1 MATLRLYLDTRTKRL
16 DGTSAIRLAINNRGQ
31 TAFITLGQYVKADEW
46 DKRLCRVRKRPD
58 KDALNDFLLDRL
70 NYYNRLLMQAQCK
83 PDYRG
88 SMTAIALRDML
99 LRDAD
104 PSAGVV
110 TLKEMFERYTARE
123 MRDSTRANYRATWR
137 TIEQFE
143 RLSASISL
151 DDINRDWVERY
162 NLHLLNQG
170 RSHNT
175 RTLRIRHI
183 EAVFNYA
190 IDNELTTNYPFRRL
204 NLTLQETKKRNL
216 NADELRSVL
225 SAKIEGKKSWTVDAF
240 RIIFYLIGINLHDLF
255 CLAPDNVVNGRIEY
269 VRAKTGKKYSILIV
283 PELQELIDKYKG
295 TQKLF
300 SFCEKFRTPNNFA
313 YSLNS
318 SLSGIRPGL
327 TTYYARHT
335 WATLAFSIGIPKDTI
350 SLALGHSFGV
360 RVTSTYINADLSKV
374 DEANRRLLDY
384 VLYGKDSLISDE
396 NAI

>member
-1 MATLRLYLDTRTKRL
+1 MATLKLYLDTRTKRL

-31 TAFITLGQYVKADEW
+31 TAFITLGQYIKADEW

-88 SMTAIALRDML
+88 SMTAIALRDTL

-104 PSAGVV
+104 LCAGVV
-110 TLKEMFERYTARE
+110 TLKEMFERYMARE
-123 MRDSTRANYRATWR
+123 MKDGTRANYRATWR
-137 TIEQFE
+137 SIEQFE
-143 RLSASISL
+143 KYSGTISL
-151 DDINRDWVERY
+151 EDISRDWVERY
-162 NLHLLNQG
+162 NLHLLNLG

-204 NLTLQETKKRNL
+204 HLTICETRKRNL
-216 NADELRSVL
+216 NIDDIRTVFFSKV
-225 SAKIEGKKSWTVDAF
+225 KGKKSWTVDAF
-240 RIIFYLIGINLHDLF
+240 RIIFYLIGINIRDLF
-255 CLAPDNVVNGRIEY
+255 SLKPENVINGRIEY
-269 VRAKTGKKYSILIV
+269 IRAKTGKKYSILIV

-300 SFCEKFRTPNNFA
+300 SFCEKFTSSNNIA
-313 YSLNS
+313 YSLNG
-318 SLSGIRPGL
+318 SLGKIYPGL

-335 WATLAFSIGIPKDTI
+335 WATLAFDVGIPKDII
-350 SLALGHSFGV
+350 SLALGHSFGA
-360 RVTSTYINADLSKV
+360 RVTSTYINADISKV
-374 DEANRRLLDY
+374 DKANRKVLDY
-384 VLYGKDSLISDE
+384 VLYGE
-396 NAI
+396 E

>member
-99 LRDAD
+99 LHDAD

-143 RLSASISL
+143 KLSASISL

-162 NLHLLNQG
+162 NLYLLNQG

-216 NADELRSVL
+216 NVDELRSVL
-225 SAKIEGKKSWTVDAF
+225 SAKIKGKKSWTVDAF
-240 RIIFYLIGINLHDLF
+240 RIIFYLIGINLRDLF
-255 CLAPDNVVNGRIEY
+255 SLAPSNVVNGRIEY

-283 PELQELIDKYKG
+283 PELQELMAKYKG
-295 TQKLF
+295 AQKLF

-313 YSLNS
+313 SSLNS

-327 TTYYARHT
+327 TTYYARHS

-374 DEANRRLLDY
+374 DESNRRLLDY
-384 VLYGKDSLISDE
+384 VLYGKE
-396 NAI
+396 